1 MRRLLVAFAL
11 SVLAIAPA
19 HATASLSCSFGDA
32 NLALE
37 VEGTI
42 SRGVGEGVMNFGGT
56 LEIKAQAAAIPE
68 NLRKTEFDLSHL
80 TQRWLYG
87 TEVKLRL
94 YRERGENEP
103 HGYVEL
109 IIETKRAP
117 RAESSYRGSYLLIIY
132 DVPVAQGAEA
142 KTVTLRGRAACSVE

>member
-1 MRRLLVAFAL
+1 MRRFLFAFAL
-11 SVLAIAPA
+11 GLLAIAPA
-19 HATASLSCSFGDA
+19 HATASLSCSFRDA
-32 NLALE
+32 TLALE

-56 LEIKAQAAAIPE
+56 LEILAKAAAIPA

-109 IIETKRAP
+109 IVETKRVP
-117 RAESSYRGSYLLIIY
+117 REESSYRGTYVLIVY
-132 DVPVAQGAEA
+132 DVPAAQGAEA